1 MKSKREAF
9 TMIELVF
16 VIVILGILASVA
28 IPKLTATRDD
38 AEAVASVVEVNN
50 IITGVGT
57 YYTAHGIFSKIS
69 DMTNEKLVDV
79 SFNDYDGDLTT
90 LSYFSNDA
98 KTAKCLSFQ
107 VDDSNGSLIVKSEN
121 SSKGLCIA
129 MNKLLEKSIKVHNFG
144 GSRIYN

>member
-1 MKSKREAF
+1 MRSKREAF

-38 AEAVASVVEVNN
+38 AEAAASVVEVNN
-50 IITGVGT
+50 IITGIGT
-57 YYTAHGIFSKIS
+57 YYTANGVFSKLS
-69 DMTNEKLVDV
+69 DMTNEKLVDA
-79 SFNDYDGDLTT
+79 SFNDYDGNLTT

-107 VDDSNGSLIVKSEN
+107 IDDLNGSLTVKFEN
-121 SSKGLCIA
+121 SSVGLCVA
-129 MNKLLEKSIKVHNFG
+129 MDELLKNSIKVHNFG
-144 GSRIYN
+144 GSRIYD